1 MKELLEQYKRIQA
14 MAIGL
19 RHVNQDIPGLVDD
32 HTIEVMINKI
42 NLKMH
47 TLAHEIVR
55 ELKQQLDDSTKQLD
69 EPEEI
74 PQPMVVMA
82 RSLWAVIPAD
92 AEDEV
97 WQKQLG
103 PRKQVSYQLFL
114 TKQHAEEYA
123 SQLRKSK
130 VVPVWG
136 E

>member
-1 MKELLEQYKRIQA
+1 MKDLLEQYNRIQGL
-14 MAIGL
+14 AIGL
-19 RHVNQDIPGLVDD
+19 RHINQDLPGFVADEAV
-32 HTIEVMINKI
+32 EVMINKI

-55 ELKQQLDDSTKQLD
+55 ELKQELDNDAKQPD
-69 EPEEI
+69 KSEEI

-92 AEDEV
+92 AEDDV

-114 TKQHAEEYA
+114 AQSHAEEYA
-123 SQLRKSK
+123 AQLRKSK